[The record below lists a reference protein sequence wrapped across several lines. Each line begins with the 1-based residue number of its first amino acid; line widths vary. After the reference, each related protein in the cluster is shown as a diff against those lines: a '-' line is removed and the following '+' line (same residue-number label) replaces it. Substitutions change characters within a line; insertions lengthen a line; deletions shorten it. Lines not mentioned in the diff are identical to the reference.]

1 MAERPLISV
10 GRRLFVSLAILVAC
24 TALIGVSALFGL
36 RTLSHHF
43 RVAESQ
49 YAELRALYEVG
60 FQAASLR
67 ELLASDVRDDRAV
80 RQRLFAATEAVER
93 LGGREAGAPGRH
105 PSGAVADAHAAILD
119 RLGAVTRLADASLE
133 SRELREEV
141 QQWLA
146 EISNSAAATQQE
158 IVENRARASAEFRVT
173 LITLGGLLLV
183 SVSLAV
189 FVGIRQY
196 RSITRPMRQL
206 DLAVRH
212 LADARLDHRVEPV
225 GDREFTELMQHFN
238 RMSAAIEEL
247 HASMREQVE
256 MKSRQL
262 VRSEQLA
269 SVGFLAAGLAHE
281 INNPLAIITGHTQ
294 RLLRRIGP
302 EGAGNQQAE
311 VVKTLRLVCDEA
323 FRCRDIAIQLLE
335 LSQQAEGNPRP
346 VEVDALARHAVDLM
360 RPLPICK
367 GIEIECVQDAP
378 GESMVCL
385 GQSSQLLQVFIN
397 LLRNALEACSAPG
410 GRVLVRLHTQRG
422 MVCVEVADNGC
433 GMEQAALEHAFDPF
447 FTDKPRR
454 GLSGSGLGLSISHA
468 IIERHQGRIYA
479 QSDGAGRGSRF
490 VVELPALA
498 GPVGAVQSEDAHA
511 ASA

>member
-1 MAERPLISV
+1 
-10 GRRLFVSLAILVAC
+10 
-24 TALIGVSALFGL
+24 
-36 RTLSHHF
+36 
-43 RVAESQ
+43 
-49 YAELRALYEVG
+49 
-60 FQAASLR
+60 
-67 ELLASDVRDDRAV
+67 
-80 RQRLFAATEAVER
+80 
-93 LGGREAGAPGRH
+93 
-105 PSGAVADAHAAILD
+105 
-119 RLGAVTRLADASLE
+119 
-133 SRELREEV
+133 
-141 QQWLA
+141 
-146 EISNSAAATQQE
+146 
-158 IVENRARASAEFRVT
+158 
-173 LITLGGLLLV
+173 
-183 SVSLAV
+183 
-189 FVGIRQY
+189 
-196 RSITRPMRQL
+196 
-206 DLAVRH
+206 
-212 LADARLDHRVEPV
+212 
-225 GDREFTELMQHFN
+225 
-238 RMSAAIEEL
+238 
-247 HASMREQVE
+247 
-256 MKSRQL
+256 
-262 VRSEQLA
+262 
-269 SVGFLAAGLAHE
+269 
-281 INNPLAIITGHTQ
+281 
-294 RLLRRIGP
+294 
-302 EGAGNQQAE
+302 
-311 VVKTLRLVCDEA
+311 
-323 FRCRDIAIQLLE
+323 
-335 LSQQAEGNPRP
+335 